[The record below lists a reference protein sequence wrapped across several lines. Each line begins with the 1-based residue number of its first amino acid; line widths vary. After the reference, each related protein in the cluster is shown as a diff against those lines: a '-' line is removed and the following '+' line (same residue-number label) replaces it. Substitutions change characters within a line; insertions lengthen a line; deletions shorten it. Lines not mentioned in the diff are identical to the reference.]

1 MTIPKIKADELI
13 RLAAYVYD
21 ISGIVLD
28 ESKGYLIESRLGP
41 LVIELACKDYLAL
54 CQLARRDTRVRGR
67 IVDAISTNETSF
79 FRDSAPFELFKHK
92 IVPDHADKQSG
103 PSHTLNIWSAASS
116 TGQEVYSIA
125 MTLQE
130 LLPNLSQWR
139 IRILGTDI
147 SEAAVAQASAGRYNQ
162 IEIQR
167 GLTDEKR
174 NKYFE
179 MQGNVWCIQD
189 ELRAMARFQQF
200 NLLSAFTP
208 LGTFDIIFCRNVAIY
223 FDIETRKAMFDRMA
237 NQLNKDGVLLIG
249 STESLLGITDRFV
262 REEYHKSV
270 YYRLRE
276 SQ

>member
-41 LVIELACKDYLAL
+41 LVVELDCGDYVAL
-54 CQLARRDTRVRGR
+54 SQLARSDARVRGR

-79 FRDSAPFELFKHK
+79 FRDAAPFELFKHK
-92 IVPDHADKQSG
+92 IVPDHIDRQSG
-103 PSHTLNIWSAASS
+103 PLHTLNIWSAASS

-125 MTLQE
+125 ITLKE
-130 LLPNLSQWR
+130 LLRDLSSWR
-139 IRILGTDI
+139 IRIVGTDI

-167 GLTDEKR
+167 GLTDDMR

-179 MQGNVWCIQD
+179 MQGNTWCIQD

-200 NLLSAFTP
+200 NLLSDFAP
-208 LGTFDIIFCRNVAIY
+208 LGKFDIIFCRNVAIY
-223 FDIETRKAMFDRMA
+223 FDIETRKALFDRIA
-237 NQLNKDGVLLIG
+237 SQLNKNGVLLIG
-249 STESLLGITDRFV
+249 STESLLGVSDSFV
-262 REEYHKSV
+262 RNEYHNSV
-270 YYRLRE
+270 FYSLRE
-276 SQ
+276 SE

>member
-1 MTIPKIKADELI
+1 MTIPKIKADELTA
-13 RLAAYVYD
+13 LAGYVYE

-28 ESKGYLIESRLGP
+28 ASKGYLIESRLGS
-41 LVIELACKDYLAL
+41 LVVELGCAGYLAL
-54 CQLARRDTRVRGR
+54 CQKAKADAVVRSR

-79 FRDSAPFELFKHK
+79 FRDAAPFELFKHK
-92 IVPDHADKQSG
+92 IIPDHIDQQKGSVR
-103 PSHTLNIWSAASS
+103 SLNIWSAASS
-116 TGQEVYSIA
+116 TGQEVYSIG
-125 MTLQE
+125 MTLKE
-130 LLPNLSQWR
+130 LLPDLNKWR

-179 MQGNVWCIQD
+179 MQGNTWYIRD

-200 NLLSAFTP
+200 NLLSDFAS
-208 LGTFDIIFCRNVAIY
+208 LGKFDIVFCRNVAIY
-223 FDIETRKAMFDRMA
+223 FDVETRKKLFDRIA
-237 NQLNKDGVLLIG
+237 NQLNKNGVLLIG
-249 STESLLGITDRFV
+249 STESLLGITNRFV
-262 REEYHKSV
+262 RQEYHHSV

-276 SQ
+276 EQ